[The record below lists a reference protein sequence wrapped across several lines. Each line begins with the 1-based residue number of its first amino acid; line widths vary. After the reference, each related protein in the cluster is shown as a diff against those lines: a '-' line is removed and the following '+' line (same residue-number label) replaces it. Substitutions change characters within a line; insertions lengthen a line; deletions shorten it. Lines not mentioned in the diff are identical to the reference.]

1 MEKRNFYTKY
11 DAGKTFCFS
20 VFAPY
25 VIALVL
31 IVVASIVARLSGTNY
46 EGVLKAPWFLVL
58 STLASPLAFFIVY
71 VIINKKGK
79 INYLQASHIDFKLD
93 ILNVFLCILIAFIC
107 VFGFNNF
114 VSMFD
119 AIFKLFGIEPN
130 TSWGLPINNGY
141 WLVFNIIA
149 MAVLPAIFE
158 ELIFRGIIFNGLKP
172 YGKKKAVIYSALLF
186 SLMHASISQTIYPI
200 LAGCVFALI
209 VYKTDNIL
217 YSMIIHFCNNLIVV
231 VNRYIMEINNISSEF
246 SFDLSFINIFSS
258 IIYAITAGLLIFA
271 IIKFLIR
278 PSKTPKKEL
287 VFGDYQEDIYP
298 KTNVYLWVGVFVGII
313 LWIVSLISF

>member
-11 DAGKTFCFS
+11 DAGKTFCYS
-20 VFAPY
+20 IFAPY
-25 VIALVL
+25 VIALGL
-31 IVVASIVARLSGTNY
+31 IIIATIVAGITKTNLQ
-46 EGVLKAPWFLVL
+46 GAMTAPWFLAL
-58 STLASPLAFFIVY
+58 STIASPLAFFLVY
-71 VIINKKGK
+71 VIVNKKGN
-79 INYLQASHIDFKLD
+79 IDYMQASHIDFKLD
-93 ILNVFLCILIAFIC
+93 VINVLLCVVIAFVC

-119 AIFKLFGIEPN
+119 AIFNLFGIKPN
-130 TSWGLPINNGY
+130 TSWGIPINSAY
-141 WLVFNIIA
+141 WLVFNILA
-149 MAVLPAIFE
+149 MALLPAIFE
-158 ELIFRGIIFNGLKP
+158 ELIFRGIIFNGLKA
-172 YGKKKAVIYSALLF
+172 YGKKQAVRYSALLF

-246 SFDLSFINIFSS
+246 SFDLSFANIFSA
-258 IIYAITAGLLIFA
+258 IIYAVTAGLVIYA

-278 PSKTPKKEL
+278 PSKSQKKEL
-287 VFGDYQEDIYP
+287 TFGAYQESMYP
-298 KTNVYLWVGVFVGII
+298 KTNIYLWVGVFVGII
-313 LWIVSLISF
+313 LWIVSLFS